1 VSADGRE
8 FDGAAPGG
16 PPPTAPGSPG
26 PGALE
31 PAHVDSAPAGPPPAA
46 GDADAHWLRRT
57 VELSRL
63 SPASAT
69 AFSVGSVVVAAD
81 GTVLGEGYSRRDD
94 PHDHAE
100 EVALRAVDPA
110 DPRLA
115 GATLYSSLEPCSAR
129 ASRPL
134 ACTGLILTTPAPR
147 VVFAWREPAL
157 FVDCDGAERLAAA
170 GRTVVERPDL
180 ADGVREVNA
189 HLIG

>member
-1 VSADGRE
+1 MS
-8 FDGAAPGG
+8 
-16 PPPTAPGSPG
+16 
-26 PGALE
+26 
-31 PAHVDSAPAGPPPAA
+31 PAGPPPAE
-46 GDADAHWLRRT
+46 GDGDTYWLHRT
-57 VELSRL
+57 VELSGL
-63 SPASAT
+63 SPASDT
-69 AFSVGSVVVAAD
+69 AFSVGAVVVAAD

-100 EVALRAVDPA
+100 EVALREVDPD

-115 GATLYSSLEPCSAR
+115 RATLYSSLEPCSAR

-134 ACTGLILTTPAPR
+134 ACTGLILTTPVPR

-180 ADGVREVNA
+180 AAGVRAANA